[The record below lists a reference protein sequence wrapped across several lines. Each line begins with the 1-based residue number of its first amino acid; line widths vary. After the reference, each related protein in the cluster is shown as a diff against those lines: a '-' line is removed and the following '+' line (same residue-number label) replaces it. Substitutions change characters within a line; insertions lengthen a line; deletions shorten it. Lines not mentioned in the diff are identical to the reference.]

1 MVVALVFL
9 EMMVSSS
16 WVTLTFLLKINK
28 RSKWETLSQSSL
40 PESQSLSL
48 LSSAWCSSCSWKS
61 AYLKIVVSFPQQAPA
76 EPWVYKLGIYW
87 LLHGWQTLSKAHAI
101 FMGSCW
107 PFQLPEALRHFS
119 RAWLSN
125 WQPTTLRFLWG
136 QFLTLLA
143 QPPYPHRLC
152 QRLANF
158 HAAVP
163 TRASEPKAKYPDT
176 YLHSAVAGKRELEV
190 SEPLTETFRSA
201 RRIETDGPWP
211 LENES
216 GT

>member
-107 PFQLPEALRHFS
+107 PFPATWSIAALLKGLALELATNNFKVPMGTIFDFVS
-119 RAWLSN
+119 
-125 WQPTTLRFLWG
+125 PTTISSSF
-136 QFLTLLA
+136 
-143 QPPYPHRLC
+143 
-152 QRLANF
+152 
-158 HAAVP
+158 VP
-163 TRASEPKAKYPDT
+163 TTGKFPCS
-176 YLHSAVAGKRELEV
+176 SA
-190 SEPLTETFRSA
+190 
-201 RRIETDGPWP
+201 D
-211 LENES
+211 
-216 GT
+216 